1 MRGKAELSPSLCD
14 DDSHDQTTILPNC
27 RVVRSRGIPVA
38 GQHLNLA
45 KPVQHF
51 HLLLFAKLHLIRKYY
66 STKGG
71 VAGPD
76 APKIQALPKLG

>member
-27 RVVRSRGIPVA
+27 HVVRSRGIPVA
-38 GQHLNLA
+38 GQHLNLS

-51 HLLLFAKLHLIRKYY
+51 HLLLFAKLNLIENIIVIAKF
-66 STKGG
+66 
-71 VAGPD
+71 
-76 APKIQALPKLG
+76 